1 MSDKTEIMTVE
12 LVIEPIVPYTVAD
25 VEADLADDIR
35 QVAAEE
41 KMTDLVGSDR
51 FLLRREP
58 HLPLPTKEELESIKL
73 ILEITAKVGAPLVAL
88 FKAIFGYLKKKYGK
102 VKVLKI
108 KMDGKEITIPVEGN
122 SMSIAL
128 EEMAKYQK

>member
-1 MSDKTEIMTVE
+1 MSDKIETMTVE
-12 LVIEPIVPYTVAD
+12 LVIEPIAPYTVAD
-25 VEADLADDIR
+25 VETDLADDIR

-41 KMTDLVGSDR
+41 KMTDLVDSDR

-58 HLPLPTKEELESIKL
+58 HLPLPSKEELESIKL
-73 ILEITAKVGAPLVAL
+73 IIDIATVVSASLIGL

-102 VKVLKI
+102 VKVLRI
-108 KMDGKEITIPVEGN
+108 KMDGEEITIPLEGD
-122 SMSIAL
+122 SVSIAL